1 MKLDRT
7 QRWLDALGYTAHG
20 ELLHRADQPV
30 PARHGYASELRAML
44 DPAGLIQAT
53 AVFDVEGVPTLCFV
67 DATGRPDGWIDT
79 IRQRIWN
86 QNLVTI
92 LLEVEDERLIAGSPL
107 PTAAGREALTL
118 SEATSSGRLSP
129 ADVQSGDVWTRHQG
143 WFHSGERVDTDLLN
157 NLGAVIKRVVE
168 EDGLDQSTAQL
179 LLGQTLFVSY
189 LEHRGIVGDYYREQ
203 NSIGNL
209 HELIRVRDRAGLVH
223 LFKELSQTFNGDF
236 LAPTVASRAGWAR
249 LADSVLN
256 KLSDF
261 LARVDMRTNQGS
273 LWNYDFRFIP
283 VELLS
288 GVYETFLGDEQQEL
302 GAYYT
307 PRHLANLVVDMA
319 FDGIADPTAETVYD
333 GACGSGILLTTA
345 FRRMLAHARAQ
356 GNGTPMAW
364 HERSTLLTTRILGS
378 DLSEPAC
385 RVTAFSLYLSL
396 LEDLV
401 PSDIAKLTE
410 DPGTKLPPLL
420 DHTIRHGKREGDFF
434 SPRNP
439 FAVPGGCS
447 ILLSNPPWKEPKG
460 AATGLTYETW
470 LKKAGRVTARRQIAG
485 AYAQRAMTLVA
496 PEGRVVLIMPI
507 SMMLAP
513 TSQRFVQDWLLHAK
527 PERLV
532 NFGDLRRQLFPK
544 AKHGCAVIIAR
555 PRVTDGIPS
564 IPPEEFFDY
573 WAPKVDVSL
582 AFGRLSLH
590 TGDRH
595 RVHTQSWWEDNL
607 HLRILTWG
615 GREDQRLIRRLQL
628 DGRIADLEN
637 ARGWSMIKGFNRTRA
652 GSPKLPPA
660 HLAKMRYLDARSIP
674 ADAPTLSSS
683 RLESFPA
690 EITSVVSYGSDNG
703 RAFHGPRVLFPD
715 GISESLQLRA
725 VYTNRKA
732 TFKHTI
738 TAICGTTKDEDV
750 LRFLAVYLRSG
761 LVSYFALHTAF
772 SPANERERI
781 TVEEVGQLPFVH
793 PDDQPDPK
801 RAWAIVREVGQAS
814 RDFEARDG
822 ILTPPWDDSAI
833 EPLISE
839 YFGLSEV
846 ERALVRETT
855 EWALPSRQVADPS
868 RLATPWQDAP
878 TKVTIQGYARL
889 LKQRL
894 QHWRDARSGQG
905 QFDVTVHLGQR
916 ASRRG
921 VGIVEIQL
929 LPSNARSRAEVNSS
943 SLEGVHALLT
953 ELARRDL
960 LPMRVADNL
969 YLATD
974 FLVVSDHAAYLIK
987 PLANRLWRPSQ
998 AAADAR
1004 RLVDQIAREANA

>member
-7 QRWLDALGYTAHG
+7 QRWLDALGYAAHG
-20 ELLHRADQPV
+20 DLLHRAGDAEPV
-30 PARHGYASELRAML
+30 RHAYAAELRAML
-44 DPAGLIQAT
+44 DPTGLIRAT
-53 AVFDVEGVPTLCFV
+53 AVFDVEGMPTVCFI
-67 DATGRPDGWIDT
+67 DSDGRAEGWVDT

-92 LLEVEDERLIAGSPL
+92 VLEVDDRRVVARSPL
-107 PTAAGREALTL
+107 VSASGQEELVL
-118 SEATSSGRLSP
+118 SEATKEGRLSA
-129 ADVQSGDVWTRHQG
+129 ADVQSGDVWARHTA
-143 WFHSGERVDTDLLN
+143 WFRPEGRVDTDLLA
-157 NLGAVIKRVVE
+157 NLGALIERIVD
-168 EDGLDQSTAQL
+168 EDALDRSAAQL
-179 LLGQTLFVSY
+179 LLGQAMFVSY
-189 LEHRGIVGDYYREQ
+189 LEHRGIVGDYYRKTHKV
-203 NSIGNL
+203 GTL
-209 HELIRVRDRAGLVH
+209 HALIAAKDRPGLAH
-223 LFKELSQTFNGDF
+223 LFQELSKTFNGDF
-236 LAPTVASRAGWAR
+236 LAPAVAIRAGWAR
-249 LADSVLN
+249 LADGVLS
-256 KLSDF
+256 KLGDF
-261 LARVDMRTNQGS
+261 LSRVDMRTNQGS

-288 GVYETFLGDEQQEL
+288 GIYETFLGDEQQEL

-307 PRHLANLVVDMA
+307 PRHLANLVVDLA
-319 FDGIADPTAETVYD
+319 FDGVSDPTSETVYD

-345 FRRMLAHARAQ
+345 FRRMLAHARAKR
-356 GNGTPMAW
+356 GSPLPW
-364 HERSTLLTTRILGS
+364 SERLTLLTTRIFGS

-396 LEDLV
+396 LEELV
-401 PSDIAKLTE
+401 PADIAKLTE
-410 DPGTKLPPLL
+410 DPGTKLPTLL
-420 DHTIRHGKREGDFF
+420 EHTIQHGKRDGDFF

-439 FAVPGGCS
+439 LAVEGRYS

-460 AATGLTYETW
+460 SAKGLTYETW
-470 LKKAGRVTARRQIAG
+470 LAKAGRTTARRQIAG

-507 SMMLAP
+507 SMMLAS
-513 TSQRFVQDWLLHAK
+513 TSQRFVKDWLRHAR

-544 AKHGCAVIIAR
+544 AKHGCAVVVAR
-555 PRVTDGIPS
+555 PRESAIV
-564 IPPEEFFDY
+564 PPEETFDY
-573 WAPKVDVSL
+573 WSPKVDVSL

-595 RVHTQSWWEDNL
+595 RVHTQQWWEDNL
-607 HLRILTWG
+607 HLRTLTWG

-628 DGRIADLEN
+628 DGCLAELID
-637 ARGWSMIKGFNRTRA
+637 ARQWAMVKGFNRARE

-660 HLAKMRYLDARSIP
+660 HLAKMRYLDARHIP
-674 ADAPTLSSS
+674 ADEPVLSPS
-683 RLESFPA
+683 RLTAFPA
-690 EITSVVSYGSDNG
+690 EITSVVSYGSDEG

-725 VYTNRKA
+725 VYTSRKA

-738 TAICGTTKDEDV
+738 TAICGTAKDEDV

-761 LVSYFALHTAF
+761 LASYFALHTAF

-793 PDDQPDPK
+793 PDDRPNAG
-801 RAWAIVREVGQAS
+801 RAWEIVREVGQAS

-822 ILTPPWDDSAI
+822 ILTAPWDDDAM

-846 ERALVRETT
+846 ERALVRETA
-855 EWALPSRQVADPS
+855 EWALPSRQVADPA

-878 TKVTIQGYARL
+878 TKTTVQGYARL

-894 QHWRDARSGQG
+894 QHWRDARGGQG
-905 QFDVTVHLGQR
+905 QFDITVHLGQR
-916 ASRRG
+916 PSRRG

-929 LPSNARSRAEVNSS
+929 LPSASRSRTEVNSS
-943 SLEGVHALLT
+943 SLQAVQALIATLT
-953 ELARRDL
+953 QREL
-960 LPMRVADNL
+960 LPMRVAENL
-969 YLATD
+969 YLAGDYLVITD
-974 FLVVSDHAAYLIK
+974 QAAFLIK
-987 PLANRLWRPSQ
+987 PLTNRLWRPSQ

-1004 RLVDQIAREANA
+1004 RMVDRIAREVDA